1 MRNQAD
7 MSIKQYSR
15 IEANIQI
22 GFTELTEGLRA
33 HLTVVEKE
41 QGNVEANAIVN
52 PPSVGRK
59 KLSLRKSTRV
69 RTVYIYNSLEKI
81 TQWPSEALCC

>member
-1 MRNQAD
+1 
-7 MSIKQYSR
+7 MSIKQYS

-41 QGNVEANAIVN
+41 QGNVEANPIVN
-52 PPSVGRK
+52 PLSVRRK

-69 RTVYIYNSLEKI
+69 RTVYIWDSLEKK
-81 TQWPSEALCC
+81 TQGPLEALCC

>member
-7 MSIKQYSR
+7 MSIKQYS

-22 GFTELTEGLRA
+22 GFTESTEGLRA

-41 QGNVEANAIVN
+41 QGNVEANPIVN
-52 PPSVGRK
+52 PPSVRRK

-69 RTVYIYNSLEKI
+69 RAVYIYNSLEKI

>member
-7 MSIKQYSR
+7 MSIKQYS

-41 QGNVEANAIVN
+41 QGNVEANPIVK
-52 PPSVGRK
+52 PPSVRRK

-69 RTVYIYNSLEKI
+69 RTVYIYNSLEKF

>member
-7 MSIKQYSR
+7 MSIKQYS

-41 QGNVEANAIVN
+41 QGNVEANPIVN
-52 PPSVGRK
+52 PPSVRRK

-69 RTVYIYNSLEKI
+69 RTVYIYNSLEKV

>member
-1 MRNQAD
+1 
-7 MSIKQYSR
+7 MSIKQYS

-41 QGNVEANAIVN
+41 QGLGIVEANPIVN
-52 PPSVGRK
+52 PPSVRRK